1 MIPTHDPGGTLGLL
15 WDQHAE
21 RESHLCRGSH
31 RPRKHDG
38 RRRSPAVVE
47 REGVRYPMFLSMKAC
62 NCARGMAPTARST
75 ILPFLNIMS
84 VGIEVTPNFWATI
97 GFSST
102 FILVISALPL

>member
-38 RRRSPAVVE
+38 RRRSPAVLE
-47 REGVRYPMFLSMKAC
+47 PEGVRYPMFLSTKAC

-75 ILPFLNIMS
+75 TSPPLNIMIA
-84 VGIEVTPNFWATI
+84 GLEVTPNFWSTI
-97 GFSST
+97 AFSST
-102 FILVISALPL
+102 FIFLIPALP